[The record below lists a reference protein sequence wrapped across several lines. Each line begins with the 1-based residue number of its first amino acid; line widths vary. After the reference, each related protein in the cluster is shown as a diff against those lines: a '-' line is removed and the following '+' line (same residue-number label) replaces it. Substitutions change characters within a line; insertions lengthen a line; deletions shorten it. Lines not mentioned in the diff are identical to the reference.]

1 MKKFIKALEDKGIM
15 KGIVDSAII
24 TENITGCHVN
34 QNGLEMILDF
44 HMMKDEDLE
53 DIFLQEAHAIAV
65 KSVFKYVEKQIAERQ
80 KVEAMNGVDFDAL
93 FAKATGKTPSN
104 EDAKKEESKDLDAKI
119 EDIMLESL
127 SKALDEI
134 FDDILKKMVND
145 CK

>member
-15 KGIVDSAII
+15 KSIVDSAVI

-44 HMMKDEDLE
+44 NMMKDEDLE

-80 KVEAMNGVDFDAL
+80 KVEAMNDVDFDAL
-93 FAKATGKTPSN
+93 FEKATGKTPS
-104 EDAKKEESKDLDAKI
+104 KEESKNLDAKI
-119 EDIMLESL
+119 EDMMLKSM
-127 SKALDEI
+127 SKALDEM
-134 FDDILKKMVND
+134 FSEILKNNFKF
-145 CK
+145 